1 VSGLGSGSNMKER
14 RGPGH
19 CSFCGKGESQV
30 RRLVAG
36 PGIYICDQCVYLCEE
51 VLKEEEILNDKTK
64 AERVAALRAEIQH
77 LHGLLRL
84 ESRLVKDLREENES
98 LKRRRKPSSRRAG
111 I

>member
-1 VSGLGSGSNMKER
+1 MKER
-14 RGPGH
+14 RGPAH

-98 LKRRRKPSSRRAG
+98 LKRGRKPSSRRAG
-111 I
+111 T

>member
-1 VSGLGSGSNMKER
+1 MKER
-14 RGPGH
+14 RGPAR
-19 CSFCGKGESQV
+19 CSFCGKGEAQV

-51 VLKEEEILNDKTK
+51 VLKEEGILNDTTK

-98 LKRRRKPSSRRAG
+98 LKRGRKPTSRRAG
-111 I
+111 T